1 MPGYVEHTNEVLVPL
16 GKDYFVWRSTHQ
28 ATEIIERRL
37 DGGCNSLGASVMAL
51 SVTRAIRQ
59 A

>member
-28 ATEIIERRL
+28 ATQIIERRL
-37 DGGCNSLGASVMAL
+37 DGGCNSLGASVVAF
-51 SVTRAIRQ
+51 SVTCFIRQ